1 MFLYAVAVF
10 LSAFLLFQIQ
20 PIIARIILSWFGGT
34 AAVWTTCML
43 FFQIGLLAGYFYSHS
58 LIKRLSPRAQ
68 SLLHI
73 VLLVLSLAALPILP
87 GEGWKPEGTENP
99 TIRIL
104 LLLAATVGLPYML
117 LSTTSP
123 LLQAWYARS
132 KKGAL
137 PYRLFALSNLGSM
150 LALLSYPP
158 LIEPNMPTR
167 MQAYAWSGG
176 YVLFA
181 ALTCYLAYKG
191 RGAESLAPV
200 EATGEA
206 IAAEGEA
213 AEVEAPPAL
222 GRKIL
227 WVALAACPSMLM
239 LAVTNHMSQD
249 VAAIPFLWVLPLSL
263 YLLSFILTF
272 DARGWY
278 QRNIFL
284 VMLAP
289 GLGGMAYLQWSNAS
303 ELKMQWTIAALAA
316 GFFIC
321 CMVCHGELAARKPSP
336 RYLTSFYLAL
346 SVGGAIGGLFVGVV
360 APYLFQNY
368 FELPIALAFC
378 GLLAYIVAIEE
389 PGFTW
394 RQAAATMPAFSLLAG
409 MVGLWIF
416 LGRSVHDSLE
426 GYKLVTRN
434 FYGTLRVRQS
444 GDGSNWE
451 DYKTLLHGSINH
463 GEQWTHPA
471 RRRELLTYYCADTGI
486 GRAMRVRTEGVP
498 QKVGVL
504 GLGAGTMAA
513 FGRKGD
519 DVTFYEI
526 NPVVPKLAH
535 EEFSFYPDSP
545 ATKRI
550 IMGDGRLSLE
560 RQAPQNFDVLMM
572 DAFSGDSIPVHLV
585 TKEAFQLYFRHL
597 KPTGY
602 LVMHISN
609 KYLDLEPV
617 LARIAGELNKSS
629 MLVETNEDESGD
641 CFGTTFIVM
650 AHTPEAFQTQPFANA
665 GTQPKLKTGIGMWTD
680 DYSNLFGI
688 LK

>member
-1 MFLYAVAVF
+1 MFLYAAAIF
-10 LSAFLLFQIQ
+10 LSAFLLFQVQ

-43 FFQIGLLAGYFYSHS
+43 FFQVGLLAGYFYSHS
-58 LIKRLSPRAQ
+58 LIKRLAPRTQ
-68 SLLHI
+68 SILHI
-73 VLLVLSLAALPILP
+73 ALLVLSLAALPILP
-87 GEGWKPEGTENP
+87 GEAWKPQGTENP
-99 TIRIL
+99 TVRIL

-123 LLQAWYARS
+123 LLQAWYSRS
-132 KKGAL
+132 EKGAM

-167 MQAYAWSGG
+167 TQAYAWSGG
-176 YVLFA
+176 YVLFV
-181 ALTCYLAYKG
+181 ALCGWLAWKG
-191 RGAESLAPV
+191 REGAPV
-200 EATGEA
+200 AAVEAVE
-206 IAAEGEA
+206 
-213 AEVEAPPAL
+213 AEVEAPPSFA
-222 GRKIL
+222 RKLL
-227 WVALAACPSMLM
+227 WIALAACPSMLM
-239 LAVTNHMSQD
+239 LAITNHMSQD

-284 VMLAP
+284 VLLAP
-289 GLGGMAYLQWSNAS
+289 GLGGMAYLQWSNAT

-389 PGFTW
+389 PGYTW
-394 RQAAATMPAFSLLAG
+394 RQAAVTLPAFALLAG
-409 MVGLWIF
+409 MVGLWVF
-416 LGRSVHDSLE
+416 LGRSVSDSVK
-426 GYKLVTRN
+426 GYRMVTRN
-434 FYGTLRVRQS
+434 FYGTLRIRQT
-444 GDGSNWE
+444 GDGSGWE
-451 DYKTLLHGSINH
+451 DYRTLLHGAINH
-463 GEQWTHPA
+463 GEQWMHPA

-486 GRAMRVRTEGVP
+486 GRAMRVRKEGVA

-519 DVTFYEI
+519 DITFYEI
-526 NPVVPKLAH
+526 NPVVPKIANS
-535 EEFSFYPDSP
+535 EFSFYPDCP

-560 RQAPQNFDVLMM
+560 RQPPQNFDVLMM

-597 KPTGY
+597 NPTGY

-617 LARIAGELNKSS
+617 LARIADELGKTS
-629 MLVETNEDESGD
+629 MLVETEEDESGD
-641 CFGTTFIVM
+641 CFGTTFVVM
-650 AHTPEAFQTQPFANA
+650 AHTPEAFQAQAFAGIAARPKTRA
-665 GTQPKLKTGIGMWTD
+665 GVGTWTD
-680 DYSNLFGI
+680 DYSNLFRI

>member
-1 MFLYAVAVF
+1 MFLYAVAIF
-10 LSAFLLFQIQ
+10 LSAFLLFQVQ

-58 LIKRLSPRAQ
+58 LIKRLTPRTQ
-68 SLLHI
+68 SVLHI
-73 VLLVLSLAALPILP
+73 ALLVMSLAVLPILP
-87 GEGWKPEGTENP
+87 GEAWKPEGTENP

-104 LLLAATVGLPYML
+104 LLLAATVGLPYLL

-132 KKGAL
+132 RRGAM

-150 LALLSYPP
+150 LALLTYPP

-167 MQAYAWSGG
+167 MQAYTWSGG
-176 YVLFA
+176 YVLFV
-181 ALTCYLAYKG
+181 ALTCYLAYQG
-191 RGAESLAPV
+191 RAASTLPPA
-200 EATGEA
+200 EATEEA
-206 IAAEGEA
+206 VLEAET
-213 AEVEAPPAL
+213 PPTFTTKL
-222 GRKIL
+222 L
-227 WVALAACPSMLM
+227 WIALAACPSMLM
-239 LAVTNHMSQD
+239 LAITNHMSQD

-284 VMLAP
+284 VLLAP

-303 ELKMQWTIAALAA
+303 EVKMQWAIAALAA

-321 CMVCHGELAARKPSP
+321 CMVCHGELALRKPSP
-336 RYLTSFYLAL
+336 RFLTSFYLAL
-346 SVGGAIGGLFVGVV
+346 SIGGAIGGLFVGVV
-360 APYLFQNY
+360 APYLFRNY

-394 RQAAATMPAFSLLAG
+394 RQAAVTLPAFALLAG

-416 LGRSVHDSLE
+416 LARSVNDSVK
-426 GYKLVTRN
+426 GYRLVTRN
-434 FYGTLRVRQS
+434 FYGTLRIRQT
-444 GDGSNWE
+444 GNGSNWE
-451 DYKTLLHGSINH
+451 DYRTLLHGAINH
-463 GEQWTHPA
+463 GEQWMHPA

-486 GRAMRVRTEGVP
+486 GRAMRVRTEGIP

-513 FGRKGD
+513 FTRKGD
-519 DVTFYEI
+519 DLTFYEI
-526 NPVVPKLAH
+526 NPVVPKIANS
-535 EEFSFYPDSP
+535 EFTFYPDSP

-560 RQAPQNFDVLMM
+560 RQSPQNYDVLMM

-585 TKEAFQLYFRHL
+585 TREAFQLYFRHI
-597 KPTGY
+597 KPAGY

-617 LARIAGELNKSS
+617 LARIAAELNKTAL
-629 MLVETNEDESGD
+629 LVETEEDESGD
-641 CFGTTFIVM
+641 CFGTTFVVM
-650 AHTPEAFQTQPFANA
+650 AHTPEVFQASAFA
-665 GTQPKLKTGIGMWTD
+665 GITAPPKPRPGVGTWTD
-680 DYSNLFGI
+680 DYSNLFRI

>member
-1 MFLYAVAVF
+1 MFLHAAAIF
-10 LSAFLLFQIQ
+10 LSAFLLFQVQ

-58 LIKRLSPRAQ
+58 LIKRLAPRTQ
-68 SLLHI
+68 SILHI
-73 VLLVLSLAALPILP
+73 TLLLLSLATLPILP
-87 GEGWKPEGTENP
+87 NEAWKPQGTENP
-99 TIRIL
+99 TVRIL
-104 LLLAATVGLPYML
+104 LLLAATVGLPYLL

-123 LLQAWYARS
+123 LLQAWYSRS
-132 KKGAL
+132 EKGAM

-167 MQAYAWSGG
+167 LQAYVWSAG

-181 ALTCYLAYKG
+181 ALTAYLAYKG
-191 RGAESLAPV
+191 RSTESTALAAAAE
-200 EATGEA
+200 EA
-206 IAAEGEA
+206 IADI
-213 AEVEAPPAL
+213 EAPPTFATKL
-222 GRKIL
+222 L
-227 WVALAACPSMLM
+227 WIALAACPSMLM
-239 LAVTNHMSQD
+239 LATTNHMSQD

-284 VMLAP
+284 VLLAP

-303 ELKMQWTIAALAA
+303 ELKMQWTIAALSA

-321 CMVCHGELAARKPSP
+321 CMVCHGELASRKPSP

-394 RQAAATMPAFSLLAG
+394 RQAAVTLPSFALLAG
-409 MVGLWIF
+409 MAGLWIF
-416 LGRSVHDSLE
+416 LGVSIRDSVK
-426 GYKLVTRN
+426 GYRLVTRN
-434 FYGTLRVRQS
+434 FYGTLRVRQTGTGS
-444 GDGSNWE
+444 GWE
-451 DYKTLLHGSINH
+451 DYRTLLHGAINH
-463 GEQWTHPA
+463 GEQWMHPA
-471 RRRELLTYYCADTGI
+471 RRRELLTYYCPDTGI
-486 GRAMRVRTEGVP
+486 GRAMRVRKEGVP

-519 DVTFYEI
+519 DLTFYEI
-526 NPVVPKLAH
+526 NPVVPKIATT
-535 EEFSFYPDSP
+535 EFSFYPDTPS
-545 ATKRI
+545 TKRI

-560 RQAPQNFDVLMM
+560 RQSPQNFDVLMM

-585 TKEAFQLYFRHL
+585 TKDAFQLYFRHL
-597 KPTGY
+597 KPAGY

-609 KYLDLEPV
+609 KYLNLEPV
-617 LARIAGELNKSS
+617 LASIAGELKKTA
-629 MLVETNEDESGD
+629 MVVETEEDESGD

-650 AHTPEAFQTQPFANA
+650 AHTPEAFQTAPFAGITA
-665 GTQPKLKTGIGMWTD
+665 HPKTRDGVGTWTD
-680 DYSNLFGI
+680 DYSNLFRI

>member
-1 MFLYAVAVF
+1 MSLYAAAIF
-10 LSAFLLFQIQ
+10 LSAFLLFQVQ

-43 FFQIGLLAGYFYSHS
+43 FFQMGLLAGYFYSHS
-58 LIKRLSPRAQ
+58 LINRLSPRAQ
-68 SLLHI
+68 SLLHAG
-73 VLLVLSLAALPILP
+73 LLLASLAALPILP
-87 GEGWKPEGTENP
+87 GEAWKPSGTENP

-123 LLQAWYARS
+123 LLQAWYARA
-132 KKGAL
+132 KQGAM
-137 PYRLFALSNLGSM
+137 PYHLFALSNLGSM
-150 LALLSYPP
+150 LALLTYPP

-167 MQAYAWSGG
+167 MQAYVWSGG

-181 ALTCYLAYKG
+181 ALTSYLAYKG
-191 RGAESLAPV
+191 RTGDASAPAAPAGGEE
-200 EATGEA
+200 EAGTRPTMGMK
-206 IAAEGEA
+206 
-213 AEVEAPPAL
+213 V
-222 GRKIL
+222 L
-227 WVALAACPSMLM
+227 WIALAACPSMLM
-239 LAVTNHMSQD
+239 LAITNHMSQD

-284 VMLAP
+284 VLLAP
-289 GLGGMAYLQWSNAS
+289 GLGGMAYLQWAHAS
-303 ELKMQWTIAALAA
+303 ELKMQWTIAALSA

-321 CMVCHGELAARKPSP
+321 CMVCHGELAARKPAP

-346 SVGGAIGGLFVGVV
+346 SLGGALGGLFVGVV
-360 APYLFQNY
+360 APYLFRNY
-368 FELPIALAFC
+368 FELPLALAFC
-378 GLLAYIVAIEE
+378 GLLAYVVAIEE
-389 PGFTW
+389 PGLSW
-394 RQAAATMPAFSLLAG
+394 RQAAATVPAFSLLAG
-409 MVGLWIF
+409 MAGLWIF
-416 LGRSVHDSLE
+416 LGRSINDSVQ

-434 FYGTLRVRQS
+434 FYGALRVRQT

-463 GEQWTHPA
+463 GEQWLHPA

-498 QKVGVL
+498 QKTGVL

-513 FGRKGD
+513 FGRPGD
-519 DVTFYEI
+519 DYTFYEI
-526 NPVVPKLAH
+526 NPIVPKLAH
-535 EEFSFYPDSP
+535 EEFTFYPDCP
-545 ATKRI
+545 ARKRI
-550 IMGDGRLSLE
+550 VMGDGRLSLE
-560 RQAPQNFDVLMM
+560 RQSPQNFDVLMM

-585 TKEAFQLYFRHL
+585 TREAFQLYFRHL

-617 LARIAGELNKSS
+617 LARVASDLGKAAL
-629 MLVETNEDESGD
+629 LVETNEDESGD

-650 AHTPEAFQTQPFANA
+650 AHSADAFQTKPFLGA
-665 GTQPKLKTGIGMWTD
+665 GVPPKTKAGVGTWTD
-680 DYSNLFGI
+680 DYSNLFRI